1 MDSEE
6 NELLEFNWSSMSGIN
21 PLPFNAYSSWLEIAE
36 SAQSQ
41 LIIFSPFLDEMV
53 IHLFEECTLGWD
65 KLGLVT
71 QLDWEDS
78 TLQGFTKKVVINRL
92 INNGVD
98 VRYLPRLHA
107 KAIVS
112 DWDRAVIGSQNF
124 TYYSQ
129 YSHEVSFK
137 LDRYEDGADLD
148 EVFETLREWWD
159 LAGEDEDEDED

>member
-1 MDSEE
+1 
-6 NELLEFNWSSMSGIN
+6 LEVSK
-21 PLPFNAYSSWLEIAE
+21 
-36 SAQSQ
+36 SAQIE

-53 IHLFEECTLGWD
+53 IHLFEQCPLGWD

-71 QLDWEDS
+71 QMDWEDS
-78 TLQGFTKKVVINRL
+78 TLQSLTKKSVINRL
-92 INNGVD
+92 IRKGVD

-129 YSHEVSFK
+129 DSFEVSFI
-137 LDRYEDGADLD
+137 LDRYEEGADLD
-148 EVFETLREWWD
+148 ETFNMLSEWWD
-159 LAGEDEDEDED
+159 LAGEDLEDEDEDED

>member
-1 MDSEE
+1 
-6 NELLEFNWSSMSGIN
+6 MSGIT
-21 PLPFNAYSSWLEIAE
+21 PIPFNAYSSWREVAQ

-53 IHLFEECTLGWD
+53 IHLFEECDLGWE

-71 QLDWEDS
+71 QDDWEDFS
-78 TLQGFTKKVVINRL
+78 QQGFTKKLVISQL
-92 INNGVD
+92 ISNGVD

-107 KAIVS
+107 KAIVA
-112 DWDRAVIGSQNF
+112 DWDRAVMGSQNF

-129 YSHEVSFK
+129 GSYEISFE

-148 EVFETLREWWD
+148 EVFETFNEWWD
-159 LAGEDEDEDED
+159 KAGDDFEDEEDDEDED

>member
-1 MDSEE
+1 
-6 NELLEFNWSSMSGIN
+6 MSGLV
-21 PLPFNAYSSWLEIAE
+21 PLPFNAYSSWLEVAK

-53 IHLFEECTLGWD
+53 IHLFEECPLGWD

-71 QLDWEDS
+71 QMDWEDS
-78 TLQGFTKKVVINRL
+78 SMQGFTKKFVINQL
-92 INNGVD
+92 IRNGVD

-107 KAIVS
+107 KAIVA

-129 YSHEVSFK
+129 HSYEVSFK
-137 LDRYEDGADLD
+137 LDRYEEGADLD
-148 EVFETLREWWD
+148 EAFDTLSEWWD
-159 LAGEDEDEDED
+159 LAGDEDEDEDEDDD